1 MPARQR
7 EPAPTLFQAA
17 LADRWEALPPAVQ
30 RLHSVRDTESFAGR
44 ARVVRGQSPI
54 ARLAAWL
61 FGFPKAGDDVP
72 LRLTITCL
80 PHGEVWDRSFDGRR
94 LRSRLLPS
102 PRRYCY
108 RERFGAFTF
117 EQALPVKDGVMR
129 LRVRRGWL
137 LGVPLP
143 SLLLPRSCASECAV
157 GGRFQFDIGLHLPV
171 TGALIVRYQGSLA
184 PVAPP
189 SAAE

>member
-1 MPARQR
+1 LPAQQR

-17 LADRWEALPPAVQ
+17 LADRWDALPPAVQ
-30 RLHSVRDTESFAGR
+30 RLHSVRGTESFTGR
-44 ARVVRGQSPI
+44 ARVVRGRSPI

-61 FGFPKAGDDVP
+61 LGFPRAGDDVP
-72 LRLTITCL
+72 LRLTLTCL
-80 PHGEVWDRSFDGRR
+80 PHGEAWERSFDGRR

-157 GGRFQFDIGLHLPV
+157 DGRFQFDIGIHLPV
-171 TGALIVRYQGSLA
+171 SGALVVRYQGSLA
-184 PVAPP
+184 PEAPP
-189 SAAE
+189 IAAE